1 MYLFMISL
9 KYKEVESVNFL
20 LTLLIGIIAGVV
32 DVLPMIKMKVDKYS
46 CLSAFVYY
54 LIVPFIIF
62 DINWFG
68 SLWWLRGG
76 IVSILMAIPVIILV
90 AKEDKK
96 SPLAMT
102 IMSIILGSIIGMIG
116 HFLKLM

>member
-1 MYLFMISL
+1 M
-9 KYKEVESVNFL
+9 NFV
-20 LTLLIGIIAGVV
+20 LTLVIGIVAGVI

-46 CLSAFVYY
+46 CISAFVYY

-62 DINWFG
+62 EVKWFG
-68 SLWWLRGG
+68 NLWWLRGG
-76 IVSILMAIPVIILV
+76 IVTILMAIPVIILV

-102 IMSIILGSIIGMIG
+102 IMSIVLGSIIGVVG
-116 HFLKLM
+116 HFLNLM